1 MAKETGEAAI
11 RRAIVEVY
19 GELARRQLIEGSAG
33 NVSVRSGNGMLITP
47 TGCDAQSLRAA
58 HVVETS
64 LEGESTGKLRP
75 SSEWAMH
82 AEVYRRVPGAH
93 AVVHTHADHSTALAC
108 LRRPIPAFH
117 YMVYGFGGNDVPLV
131 DYLPFG
137 SRELGAA
144 AGAALESRSACLL
157 ANHGTLSRGATLKS
171 ALDATLR
178 LETLARQYLL
188 ALSAGEPVLLGKPE
202 MAEVARR
209 YADYG
214 RQPRA
219 KVKARWMVP

>member
-1 MAKETGEAAI
+1 MPRAATEAVIRTAI
-11 RRAIVEVY
+11 LEVY
-19 GELARRQLIEGSAG
+19 RELGSRGLIEGSSG
-33 NVSVRSGNGMLITP
+33 NVSVRYGAGMLITP
-47 TGCDAQSLRAA
+47 TGCDAESLRAA
-58 HVVETS
+58 HIVETS
-64 LEGESTGKLRP
+64 FSGETAARLRP

-82 AEVYRRVPGAH
+82 AEVYARVPAAM
-93 AVVHTHADHSTALAC
+93 AVVHTHADHATALAC

-117 YMVYGFGGNDVPLV
+117 YMVQGFGGSDVPLV
-131 DYLPFG
+131 EYLPFG

-144 AGAALESRSACLL
+144 AGKALEARSACLL
-157 ANHGTLSRGATLKS
+157 ANHGTLSRGATLRS

-188 ALSAGEPVLLGKPE
+188 ALSAGEPAVLGKAE

-219 KVKARWMVP
+219 KVKQRWMVP